1 MRISKAA
8 DYSVRALIYIAS
20 RKTAAPAGVAEIAAA
35 MDAPKPFLVKI
46 LNNLARAGL
55 VLSHRG
61 ASGGY
66 TLAKPVKDVTL
77 RTIVE
82 AVDGPIALNVC
93 LNPGGCGRSGDCG
106 IFAAWVDVQAKLLA
120 VMESYTLAD
129 MSAPFRKSS
138 LGRNKRKNQER

>member
-8 DYSVRALIYIAS
+8 DYSVRALIYVAS
-20 RKTAAPAGVAEIAAA
+20 KKTTRPVGVAEIAAA
-35 MDAPKPFLVKI
+35 MDAPRPFLVKV

-55 VLSHRG
+55 VTSHRG
-61 ASGGY
+61 AAGGY
-66 TLAKPVKDVTL
+66 TLARSEREVTL

-106 IFAAWVDVQAKLLA
+106 IFSAWVDVQAKLLD

-129 MSAPFRKSS
+129 MRAPFRKAA
-138 LGRNKRKNQER
+138 NKRSVSGKR